1 MLPCAPTSVLYA
13 LHLQCGSFPLASRFR
28 IPHCSLSVVIKYLE
42 RVLQDCVYTLALPP
56 RVRNIALS
64 GATHERWSEHNSQI
78 LAGHTI
84 DA

>member
-1 MLPCAPTSVLYA
+1 MLCAPTPLLYA
-13 LHLQCGSFPLASRFR
+13 LHLQCGSFPLASRSP

-64 GATHERWSEHNSQI
+64 GATHERGSKHNRQI
-78 LAGHTI
+78 LAGHAV